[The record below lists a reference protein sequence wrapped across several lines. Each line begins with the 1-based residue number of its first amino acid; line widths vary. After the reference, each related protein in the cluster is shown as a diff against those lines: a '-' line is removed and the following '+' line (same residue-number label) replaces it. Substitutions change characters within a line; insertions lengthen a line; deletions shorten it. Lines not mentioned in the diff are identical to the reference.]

1 MKHLT
6 LEQRYEIYGYL
17 RAGFNKTQIA
27 SAIGVHK
34 STVTREL
41 RRKRGMR
48 EACMGE

>member
-41 RRKRGMR
+41 QRNSYLGT
-48 EACMGE
+48 